1 MDDHGNGKEIKLE
14 RLSAAKEINFT
25 HFTQTMFRHVCI
37 LSGCDYSPSIPGLG
51 LKKAHALVKKYK
63 SIDRV
68 KISLYI
74 SMDIFIIYF
83 YLFAILDN
91 IFISIFLVLGVCLSP
106 FLQNISCSRSIW
118 REISKG
124 RSYFPTSASIWSYKE
139 WNRYSDSA
147 PRYYRVWSYWF
158 PGTVSFV
165 LPIQKIMIIITF
177 L

>member
-68 KISLYI
+68 KTSLYI
-74 SMDIFIIYF
+74 SMDIFIYSIF
-83 YLFAILDN
+83 LFVRYPGYN
-91 IFISIFLVLGVCLSP
+91 VFISIFLVLGVCLSP

-139 WNRYSDSA
+139 WNRYSHSA
-147 PRYYRVWSYWF
+147 PR
-158 PGTVSFV
+158 
-165 LPIQKIMIIITF
+165 
-177 L
+177 